1 MKAIKDY
8 NKKKAK
14 NGQIG
19 IETRIK
25 SLYRFFIAGHTIQ
38 FNICNDNSLLIKS
51 YLDIVA
57 DNEDI
62 NPHLKH
68 YDDIKHIS
76 YIERQTH
83 HTYQLSFVHTNT
95 F

>member
-1 MKAIKDY
+1 MKGEK
-8 NKKKAK
+8 
-14 NGQIG
+14 GQIG
-19 IETRIK
+19 IEMRIEK
-25 SLYRFFIAGHTIQ
+25 FYIFIIDGHGIYL
-38 FNICNDNSLLIKS
+38 NICNDNSLLIKS
-51 YLDIVA
+51 YLDVVA

-68 YDDIKHIS
+68 YNDIKHIS

-83 HTYQLSFVHTNT
+83 HTYQLSCVHINT